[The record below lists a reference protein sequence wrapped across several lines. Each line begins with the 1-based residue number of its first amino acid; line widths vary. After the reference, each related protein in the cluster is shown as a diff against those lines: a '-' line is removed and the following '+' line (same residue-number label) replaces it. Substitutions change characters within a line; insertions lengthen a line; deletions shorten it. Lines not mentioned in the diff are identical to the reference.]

1 MGSLMHALPAED
13 TPRILTGTIR
23 EIAEIDSAVE
33 ARFFAIHCRYFEN
46 TTREIFLRHLRE
58 KEKVIVL
65 EDSSGVIQGFSTLK
79 VLAVKAGQKTLHAIF
94 SGDTIIE
101 QDYWKSPELVRIFT
115 FYAGQLKKKLGAE
128 TALYWFLIS
137 KGYKTYRFLPLYAR
151 RFYPTFREPFPEK
164 EKHILDIFAQALFPG
179 DYNPETG
186 LITFQQPAGNLRP
199 GAAEI
204 SAKRLRDADIRF
216 FSQANPDHMRGVELA
231 CITELS
237 AANLR
242 SIALKY
248 FMIGWN
254 GGHDH
259 GECGRDLPCSA

>member
-1 MGSLMHALPAED
+1 MGSLTPALQVED
-13 TPRILTGTIR
+13 STRILTGTIR
-23 EIAEIDSAVE
+23 EIAEIDPATE
-33 ARFFAIHCRYFEN
+33 ERFFAIHCRYFEN
-46 TTREIFLRHLRE
+46 TAREIFLRHLRE

-79 VLAVKAGQKTLHAIF
+79 VLCVSTGGQARHAIF

-101 QDYWKSPELVRIFT
+101 QAYWKSPELVRIFT
-115 FYAGQLKKKLGAE
+115 FYAGRLKKMLGPE

-164 EKHILDIFAQALFPG
+164 EKQILDAFARALYPG
-179 DYNPETG
+179 EYNPETG

-199 GAAEI
+199 GTAQI
-204 SAKRLRDADIRF
+204 SAKCLRDADIRF
-216 FSQANPDHMRGVELA
+216 FSQANPDHMKGVELA

-242 SIALKY
+242 SIALKVAGSL
-248 FMIGWN
+248 FPQRA
-254 GGHDH
+254 
-259 GECGRDLPCSA
+259 ERRARDCL